1 MAQLPIK
8 QVSKLLSEWRRRLAF
23 GRSRVGLL
31 LGGDLETIQGLVER
45 LPLPG
50 VSAEEVLD
58 DLRAFSIS
66 EPYLSLRQDL
76 GIAVE

>member
-1 MAQLPIK
+1 M
-8 QVSKLLSEWRRRLAF
+8 
-23 GRSRVGLL
+23 GLL